1 MSNIASKELDS
12 KIKQGLRHHLID
24 VRTAAEFNSEC
35 IDARCRNIPLDKINS
50 LNLPKESEIVLVCAS
65 GNRSSRA
72 RETLAEQGFT
82 NVYSLDGGLANW
94 KANNLPTKRAEGVL
108 PIMQQ
113 AQIVAGT
120 LVLAGTL
127 GSLFI
132 TPGLIWLSIFI
143 GIGLIFAGLSGWCG
157 MMKLLGQLPWNKK
170 PQECD
175 T

>member
-1 MSNIASKELDS
+1 MSNIASKELDN
-12 KIKQGLRHHLID
+12 KIKQGQRHHLID

-35 IDARCRNIPLDKINS
+35 IDARCRNIPLDKIKT

-94 KANNLPTKRAEGVL
+94 KANKFPTKRIEGVL

-113 AQIVAGT
+113 TQILAGI
-120 LVLAGTL
+120 LVLTGAL
-127 GSLFI
+127 GSLLI
-132 TPGLIWLSIFI
+132 TPGFIWLAIFI
-143 GIGLIFAGLSGWCG
+143 GAGLIFAGLSGWCG
-157 MMKLLGQLPWNKK
+157 MAQLLGHLPWNKQPK
-170 PQECD
+170 ECS
-175 T
+175 